1 MRRFAIALIL
11 LALAAAPRP
20 AAAQS
25 LSEPQ
30 KKEIEAL
37 IGEYLRT
44 HPEVIL
50 DSVRAMQEREQ
61 AMQQQRQREGLTTRR
76 GELEN
81 DPTSP
86 VVGNPNGDVTLVEFF
101 DYRCGY
107 CKAVLPAVQR
117 LLKEDPKVRYVMK
130 DLPIL
135 SPESRIAAKLTL
147 AVWKSEPKRYFDL
160 HTRLM
165 ESRGE
170 LSETRIYDI
179 AKAVGVDVARAKR
192 DMNSAEIEQ
201 ALGANMSLA
210 QALGITGTPGFVIGN
225 HLVPGA
231 IDYDALK
238 ELVGRVRRGS

>member
-1 MRRFAIALIL
+1 MRRFAIAIVLF
-11 LALAAAPRP
+11 ALAASSAP
-20 AAAQS
+20 ASAQS

-30 KKEIEAL
+30 KKEIETL
-37 IGEYLRT
+37 IGEYLRA
-44 HPEVIL
+44 HPEIIL
-50 DSVRAMQEREQ
+50 ESVRAMQEREQ

-76 GELEN
+76 GEIEN

-86 VVGNPNGDVTLVEFF
+86 VVGNPQGDVTVVEFF

-117 LLKEDPKVRYVMK
+117 LLKDDPKVRYVMK

-147 AVWKSEPKRYFDL
+147 AVWRSEPKRYFDL
-160 HTRLM
+160 HTKLM
-165 ESRGE
+165 ESRGDLTE
-170 LSETRIYDI
+170 NRIYDI

-192 DMNSAEIEQ
+192 DMNAAEVEEV
-201 ALGANMSLA
+201 LVANMNLA
-210 QALGITGTPGFVIGN
+210 QALGITGTPGFVVGN

-238 ELVGRVRRGS
+238 ELVDRARRGS

>member
-11 LALAAAPRP
+11 FALAAASGPVT
-20 AAAQS
+20 AQS

-30 KKEIEAL
+30 KKEIEIL
-37 IGEYLRT
+37 IGEYLRA

-50 DSVRAMQEREQ
+50 ESVRAMQEREQ
-61 AMQQQRQREGLTTRR
+61 AMQQQRQRDGLATRR
-76 GELEN
+76 NEIEN

-86 VVGNPNGDVTLVEFF
+86 VVGNPQGDVTVVEFF

-117 LLKEDPKVRYVMK
+117 LLKDDPKVRYVMK

-135 SPESRIAAKLTL
+135 TPESRIAAKLTL

-165 ESRGE
+165 EARGDLTE
-170 LSETRIYDI
+170 NRIYDI
-179 AKAVGVDVARAKR
+179 AKAAGIDVARAKR
-192 DMNSAEIEQ
+192 DMNAPEIDQ
-201 ALGANMSLA
+201 VLGANMSLA
-210 QALGITGTPGFVIGN
+210 QALGISGTPGFVVGN

-231 IDYDALK
+231 IDYESLK
-238 ELVGRVRRGS
+238 ELVGQVRRGS

>member
-1 MRRFAIALIL
+1 MRRFVIAFIL
-11 LALAAAPRP
+11 LALAAAPEP
-20 AAAQS
+20 ATAQS

-30 KKEIEAL
+30 KKEIETL
-37 IGEYLRT
+37 IGEYLRA
-44 HPEVIL
+44 HPEIIL
-50 DSVRAMQEREQ
+50 ESVRAMQEREQ
-61 AMQQQRQREGLTTRR
+61 AMQQQRQREGLATRR
-76 GELEN
+76 GEIEN

-86 VVGNPNGDVTLVEFF
+86 VVGNPQGDVTVVEFF

-135 SPESRIAAKLTL
+135 TPESRIAAKLTL

-160 HTRLM
+160 HTKLM
-165 ESRGE
+165 ESRGDLTE
-170 LSETRIYDI
+170 NRIYDI

-192 DMNSAEIEQ
+192 DMNAAEIEET
-201 ALGANMSLA
+201 LGANMNLA
-210 QALGITGTPGFVIGN
+210 QALGITGTPGFVVGN

-238 ELVGRVRRGS
+238 ELVDRARRGS